1 MAERRYGSFC
11 RAFSLPEDA
20 DAERIE
26 ASLKDGV
33 LTVVLPRKTDAKAEA
48 RKLEIKAAA

>member
-1 MAERRYGSFC
+1 MAERRYGSFR
-11 RAFSLPEDA
+11 RAFSLPE

-33 LTVVLPRKTDAKAEA
+33 LIVVLPRKAEAKAQA
-48 RKLEIKAAA
+48 RKVEIKATA